1 MGTPT
6 IHWQDAMTLEEWK
19 QKVAGVENRF
29 AGEPF
34 VHLHTVERGAR
45 PLQIALTER
54 LRHRARRERRWKS
67 VPFLTALK
75 NVEYGFDETKA
86 RSLGG
91 ADGIFLLDRGFAPRN
106 EMVRKLFDRYL
117 DRPGSGVDEV
127 AATLG
132 ARREQLLAARV
143 VSHHMRLLGV
153 LWRGPSA
160 DWLVLVDLDDS

>member
-1 MGTPT
+1 
-6 IHWQDAMTLEEWK
+6 MTLDEWK
-19 QKVAGVENRF
+19 QKLAGLEGRI

-34 VHLHTVERGAR
+34 VHLHTVQRGAR
-45 PLQIALTER
+45 PLQVALTER
-54 LRHRARRERRWKS
+54 LRRRARREPCWMS

-86 RSLGG
+86 RSLRSRR
-91 ADGIFLLDRGFAPRN
+91 DLSPRP
-106 EMVRKLFDRYL
+106 RLHTDRYL
-117 DRPGSGVDEV
+117 DHPRSGVDDV

-132 ARREQLLAARV
+132 APREQLLAARV

-160 DWLVLVDLDDS
+160 DWLVLVDFDDS

>member
-1 MGTPT
+1 
-6 IHWQDAMTLEEWK
+6 MTLDEWK
-19 QKVAGVENRF
+19 QKVTALEGRF

-45 PLQIALTER
+45 PLQVALTER
-54 LRHRARRERRWKS
+54 LRQRARRERRWKS

-91 ADGIFLLDRGFAPRN
+91 ADGIFLLDRGFTPRN
-106 EMVRKLFDRYL
+106 DMVRKIFDRYL
-117 DRPGSGVDEV
+117 DRPGSGVDDV
-127 AATLG
+127 AANLG
-132 ARREQLLAARV
+132 APREQLLAARV